1 MKLKKKKETRKYYKY
16 NKIEHLA
23 ENYRLGQKIKNRSIQ
38 EESENK
44 DK

>member
-23 ENYRLGQKIKNRSIQ
+23 ENYRSGQKIKDRSIQ
-38 EESENK
+38 EKLENK